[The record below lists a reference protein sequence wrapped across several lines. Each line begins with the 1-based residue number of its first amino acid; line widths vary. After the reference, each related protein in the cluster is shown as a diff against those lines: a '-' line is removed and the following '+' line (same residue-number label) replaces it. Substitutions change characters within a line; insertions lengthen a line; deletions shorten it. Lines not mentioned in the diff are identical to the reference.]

1 MKATC
6 SGVSRKE
13 LALIRKTLK
22 AHPRCVIRMD
32 RGPDRDRRVRL
43 CHGTG
48 RAAELARLK
57 ARARR
62 ADLLLLQAR
71 VQESELPRREREL
84 LQR

>member
-1 MKATC
+1 MKATAT
-6 SGVSRKE
+6 GVSRKE

-22 AHPRCVIRMD
+22 ANPGCVIRMD
-32 RGPDRDRRVRL
+32 RGPDGERRVRL
-43 CHGTG
+43 GHASG

-62 ADLLLLQAR
+62 ANLLLLQAR
-71 VQESELPRREREL
+71 VQESEL

>member
-1 MKATC
+1 MKAAGT
-6 SGVSRKE
+6 GVSRKE

-22 AHPRCVIRMD
+22 ANPGCWCSIVMN
-32 RGPDRDRRVRL
+32 RGPDGERRGRL
-43 CHGTG
+43 RHRTD

-71 VQESELPRREREL
+71 VQESEL
-84 LQR
+84 

>member
-1 MKATC
+1 MKAAGT
-6 SGVSRKE
+6 GVSRKE

-22 AHPRCVIRMD
+22 ANPGCSIVMN
-32 RGPDRDRRVRL
+32 RGPDGERRGRL
-43 CHGTG
+43 RHRTD

-71 VQESELPRREREL
+71 VQESEL
-84 LQR
+84 